1 MGPRDGL
8 QNEARLVPTGDKIRL
23 IDMLSGCGFEK
34 IEAAIAV
41 LEGNIEEIDARL
53 MDAGSDV
60 SKAQEIQVERDAKA
74 SKMQLYYDEW
84 ERLEGVLA
92 RAEEIRAA
100 QEVPA

>member
-1 MGPRDGL
+1 MRTHLLTVAPVDCSNNTLVRRAGL
-8 QNEARLVPTGDKIRL
+8 ED
-23 IDMLSGCGFEK
+23 
-34 IEAAIAV
+34 
-41 LEGNIEEIDARL
+41 EEIDARL

-60 SKAQEIQVERDAKA
+60 SKAQEIQIERDAKA